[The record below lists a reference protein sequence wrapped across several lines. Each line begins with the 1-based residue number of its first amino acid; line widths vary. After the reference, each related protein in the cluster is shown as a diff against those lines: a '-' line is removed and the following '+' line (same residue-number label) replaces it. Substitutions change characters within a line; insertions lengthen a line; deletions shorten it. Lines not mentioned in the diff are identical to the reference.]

1 MGVEGLRGYLGR
13 SDKFKSAFRSKL
25 SEPISS
31 LFIDCNGIFYTALA
45 NVYKTNEDEKVRKKI
60 LKRNKDVLQK
70 EHLDEIVRILEKVIM
85 ELKPSDNLIIAVD
98 GQVPVAKMNQQKSR
112 RFKSALEKSAL
123 SAFDRNALTPGTD
136 FMIKIDQKLS
146 SWVSENSSN
155 LSKRVIY
162 SSHLSPGEGEHK
174 IFDYIRRGDLLPT
187 TGANVIYGL
196 DNDLIILSILSGIDN
211 FYMKPEDRNE
221 GRKERFISVDRMR
234 QIIIRDFRFDGVDEK
249 LLIQD
254 FSVMMM
260 LAGNDFLHKLPNSS
274 QSFDIL
280 FPIMANVY
288 KRTSKHLTDEENNI
302 NWRSYLRYM
311 KNYNEYGGEN
321 NHFIKYYLH
330 PKVHPYPEIMRNIT
344 ISGKDGS
351 KTNDVVFDKTKHN
364 LTFDFLKFSKE
375 WYQKQ
380 FNPEVVQWNGE
391 RVETY
396 DNNLIK
402 NMCISYMKTV
412 QWVQYYYTRGHKSV
426 SQLHSYRYLYTPLVA
441 SILTVLVRIIK
452 SEKLWGLGMVLRDQD
467 KLELNVIHQLFSVIP
482 YQSLPVI
489 PKMYQTLYS
498 DNMSELNPSIFE
510 VSDHNTDKE
519 HQKLAIIP
527 LVNVFYVDQVLRD
540 SDIRYPDSIL
550 TKPDEIYMK
559 EDDPV
564 ESKRSRTGYRVSKE
578 YLI

>member
-25 SEPISS
+25 NEPISS

-60 LKRNKDVLQK
+60 LRRNKELLQK
-70 EHLDEIVRILEKVIM
+70 EHLDEIIRILEKVIM
-85 ELKPSDNLIIAVD
+85 ELKPTENLIIAVD

-136 FMIKIDQKLS
+136 FMVKIDQKLS
-146 SWVSENSSN
+146 AWVSENSSN

-174 IFDYIRRGDLLPT
+174 IFDYVRRGDLLPT
-187 TGANVIYGL
+187 RGANVIYGL
-196 DNDLIILSILSGIDN
+196 DNDLIILSILSSLDN
-211 FYMKPEDRNE
+211 FYMKPEDRND

-234 QIIIRDFRFDGVDEK
+234 EIIINDFKFNGHNEK

-260 LAGNDFLHKLPNSS
+260 LAGNDFLHKFPNSS

-288 KRTSKHLTDEENNI
+288 RRTSKHLTDSENNI
-302 NWRSYLRYM
+302 NWRGYLHFM
-311 KNYNEYGGEN
+311 KNYNEYGGIH

-330 PKVHPYPEIMRNIT
+330 PKVHPYPEIMRNVI

-351 KTNDVVFDKTKHN
+351 KTNDIVFDKTKHN
-364 LTFDFLKFSKE
+364 LTFDFLNFSKE

-380 FNPEVVQWNGE
+380 FNSGVVQWNGE

-396 DNNLIK
+396 NNNLIK
-402 NMCISYMKTV
+402 NMCVSYMKTV

-426 SQLHSYRYLYTPLVA
+426 SQLHSYRYLHTPLIA
-441 SILTVLVRIIK
+441 SILTVLVKILK
-452 SEKLWGLGMVLRDQD
+452 SERQGALKMVLKEED

-482 YQSLPVI
+482 YQSIPVI

-510 VSDHNTDKE
+510 VSEDNTDKE

-527 LVNVFYVDQVLRD
+527 LVNVFYVEQVLKD
-540 SDIRYPDSIL
+540 SGILYPENLL
-550 TKPDEIYMK
+550 TKPDEIYLR
-559 EDDPV
+559 EDDPS
-564 ESKRSRTGYRVSKE
+564 EPKKLRTGYRVSKK